1 MDVNRLDLP
10 PPGVAGSFDLS
21 SYLREDVRAA
31 FLEPDVLIEPA
42 EQEVVQRSAQRTA
55 QPSGQAAGE
64 IDSAAVQQPAV
75 QQPSVQPA
83 AQPAAQLETDLGT
96 AGHAAPSPYDIALE
110 LGTAGKAA
118 PSHDR
123 NACMLG
129 TAGDAAPSQHGNALE
144 LGTAGKAAPSH
155 NRHAFGLGT
164 AGDAAPSQYD
174 SVAELGTAGN
184 AAPSQNR
191 NGSRI
196 AASDGSKQSRAPAA
210 TPVGRACSRLT
221 TEELPRGHRR
231 RAGRAQPPQRQLER
245 CSAWRRNAGGLSRRA
260 ARRSPAWESKRRAG
274 AMGDGAPPRE
284 PRRSHSV
291 SVTAPRTEGVRRAPG
306 SVSAQEVHGAVAGG
320 AGQRSRQARPAP
332 AAPKKEQ
339 RTRVPYTFAGL
350 ACGLVRR
357 IAQCAGAFAS
367 YLRSAERLEQSA
379 QRGVLESTP
388 QKRGESV
395 LFPLPLPST

>member
-1 MDVNRLDLP
+1 MPELCATSIATIKRGRSLAAPSHNRN
-10 PPGVAGSFDLS
+10 
-21 SYLREDVRAA
+21 
-31 FLEPDVLIEPA
+31 
-42 EQEVVQRSAQRTA
+42 T
-55 QPSGQAAGE
+55 
-64 IDSAAVQQPAV
+64 
-75 QQPSVQPA
+75 SV
-83 AQPAAQLETDLGT
+83 LGT

-118 PSHDR
+118 PSHNR
-123 NACMLG
+123 NACVLG

-144 LGTAGKAAPSH
+144 LGTAGNAAPSH

-164 AGDAAPSQYD
+164 AGVAAPSQYD

-231 RAGRAQPPQRQLER
+231 RAGRAQLPQRQLER

-332 AAPKKEQ
+332 VAPKKEQ
-339 RTRVPYTFAGL
+339 RT
-350 ACGLVRR
+350 
-357 IAQCAGAFAS
+357 
-367 YLRSAERLEQSA
+367 
-379 QRGVLESTP
+379 
-388 QKRGESV
+388 
-395 LFPLPLPST
+395 